1 MWAVTLCGINDVVF
15 LCVHT
20 VFILTLA
27 HFQGHVSIVFLYVSP
42 LSIYSACLSSLKKCG
57 AQAKVKNNIRNVFSE
72 FWKSRLYYQTN
83 KYLMEKKGVQDRP

>member
-1 MWAVTLCGINDVVF
+1 MVF

-20 VFILTLA
+20 DPGSFSRSCE
-27 HFQGHVSIVFLYVSP
+27 HCFLCVSP

-57 AQAKVKNNIRNVFSE
+57 AQAKEKNNIRNVISE

-83 KYLMEKKGVQDRP
+83 KYLMEKKGVQGRP